1 MVVRTEQKAGSSP
14 ALKFYKPLGLTGVL
28 VCFLLVS
35 PPPLSALNGGKWVLS
50 YFDFHHLPVNLKY
63 HVK

>member
-35 PPPLSALNGGKWVLS
+35 PPPLSAEWWEMG
-50 YFDFHHLPVNLKY
+50 
-63 HVK
+63 VKLL